1 MAKTCWKCGC
11 VTQDC
16 ATSCPECDADLGAG
30 AGSMHPPAP
39 HSAQAFLQ
47 ASAQTAAA
55 ARPPRRRRCRAVG
68 GAALA
73 AAAVLFCLLLC
84 AIVKR
89 R

>member
-16 ATSCPECDADLGAG
+16 ATHCPECGADLGAG
-30 AGSMHPPAP
+30 SMQPPTP
-39 HSAQAFLQ
+39 HSAQAVLQ
-47 ASAQTAAA
+47 ASTQTAAA
-55 ARPPRRRRCRAVG
+55 ARKPSRRRCRAVG

-73 AAAVLFCLLLC
+73 AAAMLFCLLLC
-84 AIVKR
+84 AMVKR

>member
-16 ATSCPECDADLGAG
+16 ATRCPECGAELG
-30 AGSMHPPAP
+30 AGSMQPPAP
-39 HSAQAFLQ
+39 HSARAILQ
-47 ASAQTAAA
+47 ASSQTASA
-55 ARPPRRRRCRAVG
+55 ARPSRRRRCRAVG

-73 AAAVLFCLLLC
+73 AAAVLLCLLLC